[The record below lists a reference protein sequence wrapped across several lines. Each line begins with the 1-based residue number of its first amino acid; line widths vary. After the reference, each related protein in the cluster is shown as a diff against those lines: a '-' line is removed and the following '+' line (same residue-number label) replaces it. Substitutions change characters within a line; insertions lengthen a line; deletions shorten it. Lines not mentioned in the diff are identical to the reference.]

1 MQESKKHNQE
11 GTMKLYKVINK
22 DNKSM
27 NGGTFDWTEYL
38 PEKSGKPG
46 KWTKKIKTDIC
57 HSGYHVT
64 PYWNM
69 WMDNSSDR
77 FFEVE
82 CKGVGGTSGVV
93 DKFVCESVRLV
104 KEIFPEFDKHY
115 NTGDRNTGYGNTG
128 HLNTGDNNTGNTN
141 TGNTNTGDNNTGY
154 RNTGKWNTGNW
165 NTGHTN
171 TGNWNTGNWNTGRF
185 NTGNW
190 NTGCFNT
197 KEPDY
202 YELFNKVISK
212 KEYNN
217 INFPSWLF
225 NGGDLKKA
233 LKGASKQEIDETVK
247 LPNFS
252 YDIFKEVTGLSKA
265 MLLRHMK

>member
-57 HSGYHVT
+57 RSGYHVT

-82 CKGVGGTSGVV
+82 CKGVGGTSEVVGVV

-115 NTGDRNTGYGNTG
+115 NTGDRNTGN
-128 HLNTGDNNTGNTN
+128 
-141 TGNTNTGDNNTGY
+141 
-154 RNTGKWNTGNW
+154 K
-165 NTGHTN
+165 N
-171 TGNWNTGNWNTGRF
+171 TGNWNTGNK
-185 NTGNW
+185 

-225 NGGDLKKA
+225 NGGDWKKA